1 MKLTGKKKAAFL
13 ARMAKGRR
21 NKATSQGPK
30 QRKAVKVKRKR
41 TTNKSNNMA
50 RKKTSRRSKVTG
62 FLNNPTLKKAM
73 IGMGAASLAGT
84 VVSMVAPQYA
94 PIARPLAALAVGGPI
109 GAVAAIVADGGL
121 SSLGGIVGGITGQQ
135 QTSNGGLTV

>member
-1 MKLTGKKKAAFL
+1 
-13 ARMAKGRR
+13 MAKGRR
-21 NKATSQGPK
+21 KKAKSLGPK
-30 QRKAVKVKRKR
+30 QRKSVKVKRKR

-50 RKKTSRRSKVTG
+50 RKTRKTSRRNKVTG

-135 QTSNGGLTV
+135 QTSNGGLSV